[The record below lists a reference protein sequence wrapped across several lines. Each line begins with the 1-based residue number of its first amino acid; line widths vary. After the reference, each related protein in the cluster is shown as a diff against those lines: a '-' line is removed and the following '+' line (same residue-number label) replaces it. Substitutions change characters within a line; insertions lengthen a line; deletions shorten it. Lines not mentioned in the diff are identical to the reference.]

1 MLTCCVKYLL
11 CAFNFVIFLSG
22 TVILGVGL
30 WLKIDKTSFIGLLK
44 IVPYDQVQ
52 DFTKPGVIEH
62 LSYILMAIGAI
73 MFIVS
78 FLGYCGA
85 MRESQCMLTTYGLL
99 LLIILILEITAGCLA
114 IIYKGT
120 AETEVKNVLK
130 TSLTKYYSLSENGS
144 AVNLAWDNLQISL
157 KCCGVDDYKD
167 YQENEKWANGDKAVP
182 DSCCVLDENKK
193 PLVSTCS
200 YSPTE
205 TNSYHLKGCYKEVV
219 NWIMSNLDMVIIVLV
234 VFGVV
239 EILGVLLS
247 FCLVSFINKSN
258 RFNY

>member
-1 MLTCCVKYLL
+1 MFTCCIKYLL
-11 CAFNFVIFLSG
+11 CAFNFIIFLSG
-22 TVILGVGL
+22 TAILGVGL
-30 WLKIDKTSFIGLLK
+30 WLKIDKNSFIGLLK
-44 IVPYDQVQ
+44 IVPYEQVQ

-62 LSYILMAIGAI
+62 LSYLLMGIGGI

-99 LLIILILEITAGCLA
+99 LLVILILEITAGCLA

-130 TSLTKYYSLSENGS
+130 TSLSKYYSNSENGS
-144 AVNLAWDNLQISL
+144 AANLAWDGLQMSL
-157 KCCGVDDYKD
+157 KCCGVDDYAD
-167 YQENEKWANGDKAVP
+167 YQKNENWAKGDKVIP
-182 DSCCVLDENKK
+182 ESCCVLNENKK
-193 PLVSTCS
+193 PKVSTCT
-200 YSPTE
+200 YSPNE
-205 TNSYHLKGCYKEVV
+205 VNSYYSKGCYKEVI
-219 NWIMSNLDMVIIVLV
+219 NWIMSNLNMVIIVLV

-247 FCLVSFINKSN
+247 FCLVNFINKSN